1 MANSGQ
7 SLQERSPSAGLSLGF
22 APLSESKIEM
32 LVPLLNRQTLKRIAS
47 ETGLI
52 SHAVGFSA
60 QRDPNILHIWFSL
73 AALRSRG
80 NERPHIDVSQV

>member
-1 MANSGQ
+1 MANCGQ

-22 APLSESKIEM
+22 APLSESKIET

-47 ETGLI
+47 ETSLI

-73 AALRSRG
+73 AALRLRG
-80 NERPHIDVSQV
+80 E

>member
-22 APLSESKIEM
+22 APLSEIET

-47 ETGLI
+47 ETSLI

-60 QRDPNILHIWFSL
+60 QRNPNILHIWFSL
-73 AALRSRG
+73 AALRLRG
-80 NERPHIDVSQV
+80 E